1 MLKRSDQFESL
12 PILTILITIETAQ
25 HNDLQGRFLGDHR
38 LGVSA
43 LQRDEGDGGHWVL
56 ENRKKGG
63 K

>member
-38 LGVSA
+38 LGVST
-43 LQRDEGDGGHWVL
+43 LQRDAGYGHWVL